1 MKVFPVDLSARP
13 QFADAFG
20 THRGTDIFAPV
31 GSALLAVD
39 DGAARADMDPK
50 GGAVVYLRSDD
61 GTVYYYAHLSAYVGE
76 FPRRVT
82 AGEPIGAVGTSGN
95 AQGKTPHVH
104 FEVHPAGG
112 DAVDPFPL
120 LVALSNPS
128 GPFTAPSTAKEAAG
142 GGLLALLL
150 LWWTTRRRRRG

>member
-1 MKVFPVDLSARP
+1 MKVFPVDTRARP

-20 THRGTDIFAPV
+20 AHRGTDIFAPV

-39 DGAARADMDPK
+39 DGTARTDTDPK
-50 GGAVVYLRSDD
+50 GGNVVYLKGDD
-61 GTVYYYAHLSAYVGE
+61 GTVYYYAHLSSYTGQ
-76 FPRRVT
+76 FPRRVA
-82 AGEPIGAVGTSGN
+82 AGDELGAVGTSGN

-120 LVALSNPS
+120 LVAIARPQAAD
-128 GPFTAPSTAKEAAG
+128 PQQAEAAG
-142 GGLLALLL
+142 GLGLFAAVLLL
-150 LWWTTRRRRRG
+150 LSRRRRRR